1 MYSNDI
7 PPRVLRLDEYVLPGE
22 YYYVGRRSAGATFQ
36 GRLHTHD
43 AFAELTWIEDGALH
57 HWVNGGRQTWR
68 KGDVIF
74 IRPGDVHRVRPVA
87 DGPFTQVS
95 VSFPS
100 ETLTALERR
109 YFDAESWAWSDG
121 GLPRIH
127 RLDAVQLDRLHE
139 LATLLAAGPPT
150 RLRLERFLLELLSDL
165 IAPPQRSPLPDW
177 LNEALKRLADE
188 PGALGR
194 GVNGLAELA
203 GRGREHVNRV
213 IRESTGQTATEL
225 INELRL
231 ARAAAQLRMTDRP
244 VARVAGDCGIPN
256 LSHFYRLFKARY
268 RVTPRQ
274 YRLMST
280 VSGHRPTRAEAG

>member
-1 MYSNDI
+1 MYSGDI

-36 GRLHTHD
+36 GRLHTHAD
-43 AFAELTWIEDGALH
+43 FAELTWIEDGALQH
-57 HWVNGGRQTWR
+57 LVNGDRQRWE

-87 DGPFTQVS
+87 DAPFTQVS

-100 ETLTALERR
+100 DTLAALEGR
-109 YFDAESWAWSDG
+109 YFDQGEWAWSDG
-121 GLPRIH
+121 GLPRIF

-139 LATLLAAGPPT
+139 LASLLVAGAPT
-150 RLRLERFLLELLSDL
+150 RLRLERFLLELLCDL
-165 IAPPQRSPLPDW
+165 IAPPLRSPLPDW
-177 LNEALKRLADE
+177 LTEALKRLADE
-188 PGALGR
+188 PGALSR
-194 GVNGLAELA
+194 GVNGLADLA
-203 GRGREHVNRV
+203 SRSREHVNRV

-244 VARVAGDCGIPN
+244 VARVAGDCGVPN
-256 LSHFYRLFKARY
+256 LSHFYRLFKGRY
-268 RVTPRQ
+268 RLTPRQ

-280 VSGHRPTRAEAG
+280 VSGQRPIRTSAG